1 MNSIRAFALRRVQ
14 AQQSRIAGM
23 WGKSPERGISAA
35 GFVIGISVAALVA
48 SIIVPIAF
56 GQFFSTD
63 TTSWDA
69 QTILIWS
76 IVPLVVVLAI
86 VLWFLNKADD
96 QA

>member
-1 MNSIRAFALRRVQ
+1 MNSIRVFDLRRAQ

-23 WGKSPERGISAA
+23 WGKTSQRGVSAA
-35 GFVIGISVAALVA
+35 GFVIAISVAALVA

-63 TTSWDA
+63 TSSWDA
-69 QTILIWS
+69 QTILIWG

>member
-1 MNSIRAFALRRVQ
+1 MIGIRSFNVRR
-14 AQQSRIAGM
+14 AQSEQSRIAQM
-23 WGKSPERGISAA
+23 WGKTSQRGVSAA
-35 GFVIGISVAALVA
+35 GFVIGIAVAALVA
-48 SIIVPIAF
+48 AIIIPIAF

-63 TTSWDA
+63 TASWDA
-69 QTILIWS
+69 QTVLIWG